1 MNYAWEAVL
10 AADASGVLR
19 EELRF
24 VPACGSSPYTEIVQ
38 ENINGQEIEN
48 PEIKLNPLY
57 RFAREFSAMFDANL
71 EGFEKTRE
79 IFFDS
84 FMHYM
89 VQMDLRQGMSKQ
101 EYAMDGLFRDLAEG
115 VCGNWAAEAV
125 RQFRQ
130 LGKDKL
136 NSILRLVVRLY
147 QCGSSVYLFKEAVL
161 CIYPKAFIYTHNEG
175 GREVLVYLGM
185 KKTEEEQKRLE
196 FLQGLFLSVDIS
208 MCLFWEH
215 HFGIMG
221 IDETMVM
228 GEMVVF

>member
-1 MNYAWEAVL
+1 MNYAWEGHWRLTVQ
-10 AADASGVLR
+10 GFKG
-19 EELRF
+19 ELRF
-24 VPACGSSPYTEIVQ
+24 VPVCGSSPYTEIVQ

-48 PEIKLNPLY
+48 PEIKIKSAVSFCP
-57 RFAREFSAMFDANL
+57 EFSTMFDANL
-71 EGFEKTRE
+71 EGFEKQEKFSLTVLCIIWYRW
-79 IFFDS
+79 IFARVCRNRS
-84 FMHYM
+84 M
-89 VQMDLRQGMSKQ
+89 R
-101 EYAMDGLFRDLAEG
+101 MDGLLRDLAEG

-161 CIYPKAFIYTHNEG
+161 CIYPKAFIYTYNEG

-228 GEMVVF
+228 GRWWCF